1 MSDDKTLDAYFEE
14 AASWEKDR
22 VAQARRTVRLLAWSG
37 GLGWV
42 AAITGG
48 VALAALMPLK
58 EVQPYVIRVDS
69 TSGVV
74 DVVPPYVG
82 TAPQAE
88 TVTRYLLTH
97 YVQVCER
104 FNFAT
109 AEADYEECAAFHTP
123 QRNQAWAAKWA
134 RSNPESPLNVYKDGT
149 TLRAQV
155 KSVSF
160 LTRADG
166 VQDLAQVRYAVE
178 RRNGEGSAPILSD
191 FVATLRYAYV
201 PPPSDPRTRRWNPLG
216 FRIVDFRP
224 EAEVAAPVQVA
235 VATPTTT
242 TAEARP

>member
-1 MSDDKTLDAYFEE
+1 MSRDRALEAYFEE
-14 AASWEKDR
+14 AASWERDR
-22 VAQARRTVRLLAWSG
+22 VADARRTVRLLAWSG
-37 GLGWV
+37 ALGWT
-42 AAITGG
+42 AAIAGG
-48 VALAALMPLK
+48 VALVMLLPLK

-74 DVVPPYVG
+74 DVVPAYAGRSPL
-82 TAPQAE
+82 PE

-134 RSNPESPLNVYKDGT
+134 RSNPESPLNVYRDGT

-178 RRNGEGSAPILSD
+178 RRSGEGSSPQLAD
-191 FVATLRYAYV
+191 YVATLRYAYV
-201 PPPSDPRTRRWNPLG
+201 QPATDPRSRRWNPLG

-224 EAEVAAPVQVA
+224 EPEVAAPAQVA
-235 VATPTTT
+235 AVP
-242 TAEARP
+242 EEVRP